1 MSDDGLCPRCGAP
14 RLGSGALDSLCPAC
28 LLGSGLADQVF
39 AAPGIRARVLTVL
52 GQGPSTI
59 AWLAE
64 DADDPS
70 ALVVLKRM
78 TPAPAVVDVVARL
91 EALRARSLPCTHRH
105 IAQVLDLGAG
115 ESGLFAITEFW
126 PGIPIT
132 RFIERFGEDNAAV
145 LWSQAR
151 AALGSAHAAGM
162 VHGGIKPT
170 NLLVART
177 SYGPVLKVLDFG
189 HGHLLGRRP
198 DGCIDAAA
206 DLRALDALRQTS
218 LRV

>member
-1 MSDDGLCPRCGAP
+1 
-14 RLGSGALDSLCPAC
+14 
-28 LLGSGLADQVF
+28 
-39 AAPGIRARVLTVL
+39 VLTVL

-70 ALVVLKRM
+70 GLVVLKKM
-78 TPAPAVVDVVARL
+78 TPSPAVSDVVARL
-91 EALRARSLPCTHRH
+91 EALRARSLPCIHRH
-105 IAQVLDLGAG
+105 IARALDLGTD

-132 RFIERFGEDNAAV
+132 CFIERFGDDDAAL

-151 AALGSAHAAGM
+151 SALGGAHAAGM
-162 VHGGIKPT
+162 AHGGIKPT

-189 HGHLLGRRP
+189 HQHLLGRRP
-198 DGCIDAAA
+198 AGAIDLTD
-206 DLRALDALRQTS
+206 DLRALDALRQSS
-218 LRV
+218 LRA